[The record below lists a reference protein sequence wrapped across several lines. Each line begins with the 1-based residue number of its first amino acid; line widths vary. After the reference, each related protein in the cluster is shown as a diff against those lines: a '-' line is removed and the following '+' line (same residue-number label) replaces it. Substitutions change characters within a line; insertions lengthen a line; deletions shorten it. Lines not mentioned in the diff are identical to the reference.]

1 MHPTNVRLTAWALVT
16 GSLVAAAGYAAA
28 FVANGDGDARFAGSS
43 WVALYTVALL
53 GDVLVILGLPAVVHA
68 QAGRAAVL
76 TRIGYAGILVPLV
89 VLNIGE
95 GTVEGFVKPYL
106 ARHGGIP
113 ATDLPGLTAYEV
125 PALLTMLVGM
135 VCLGAAVLRAHV
147 LPRWVGVLFVVVP
160 LLGAAGLQGA
170 ISLLPDYLLFLG
182 LFTVGAM
189 QLRGGRAPAPAP
201 ATVVA

>member
-28 FVANGDGDARFAGSS
+28 FAANGNDDARFAGSS

-53 GDVLVILGLPAVVHA
+53 GDVLVVLGLPAVVHA
-68 QAGRAAVL
+68 QAGRAPVL
-76 TRIGYAGILVPLV
+76 TRIGYGGILVPLV
-89 VLNIGE
+89 VLNVGE

-106 ARHGGIP
+106 ATHGGIP

-135 VCLGAAVLRAHV
+135 VCLGVAMLRART
-147 LPRWVGVLFVVVP
+147 LPRWIGVLFLVVP

-182 LFTVGAM
+182 LFAIGAL
-189 QLRGGRAPAPAP
+189 QLREGHAPAP
-201 ATVVA
+201 ATAVA